1 MKMGRMKVCKIC
13 GAEYLPCANPLVRV
27 GEKNRWQDVA
37 CCVEHGAEYFA
48 RIAKSRDKFTAAV
61 KKTKAPVVQND
72 VIAEDTK
79 YAEVDETTDVVEVA
93 ESKPLKKK
101 K

>member
-1 MKMGRMKVCKIC
+1 MGRMKVCKIC

-48 RIAKSRDKFTAAV
+48 QIAKSRDKFTATTKKAGVFTTQDDVLVEEVKTADATEAV
-61 KKTKAPVVQND
+61 D
-72 VIAEDTK
+72 VA
-79 YAEVDETTDVVEVA
+79 EVA
-93 ESKPLKKK
+93 ENKPSKKK